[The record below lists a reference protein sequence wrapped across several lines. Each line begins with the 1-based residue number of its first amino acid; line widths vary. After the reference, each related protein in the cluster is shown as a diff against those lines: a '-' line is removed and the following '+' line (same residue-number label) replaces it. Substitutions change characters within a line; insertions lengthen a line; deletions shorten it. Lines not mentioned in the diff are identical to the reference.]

1 MEQPAEQTTFRDGAL
16 GEKRDYGE
24 QQKARPLPRILVI
37 DDEPLLGQA
46 IRVGLRGVFDVDVEL
61 SGNAARGRLAA
72 AAPYAAVFC
81 DLRLSDSSGADV
93 FASVV
98 AERPELVDR
107 FVIMTGGA
115 LSEDTRQFLESFR
128 GLVLTKP
135 FSIAKVEAVVASVI
149 AQNPVTRESP
159 A

>member
-1 MEQPAEQTTFRDGAL
+1 MEQPAGQTTFRDGAL
-16 GEKRDYGE
+16 GERRDHDG
-24 QQKARPLPRILVI
+24 QGQAPTLPRILVI

-46 IRVGLRGVFDVDVEL
+46 IRVGLRGVVDVDVEL
-61 SGNAARGRLAA
+61 SGRAARGRLAESV
-72 AAPYAAVFC
+72 PYAAVFC

-93 FASVV
+93 FASVL
-98 AERPELVDR
+98 AERPELADR

-135 FSIAKVEAVVASVI
+135 FSIAKVEAVVASVT
-149 AQNPVTRESP
+149 AQNP